1 MEMSLTGA
9 DVVSVIIC
17 IKVLLV
23 VWHCIRMQH
32 LVLRHLDLQAL
43 SI

>member
-1 MEMSLTGA
+1 MGLTRA
-9 DVVSVIIC
+9 DVISVIIC

-32 LVLRHLDLQAL
+32 LVVRHLDLQTL
-43 SI
+43 LI